1 MQHINIK
8 RFGLAVGTTIAII
21 YIGCV
26 IVTSF
31 ISPERTVAF
40 VNNLMHSVDVSA
52 IIRRSPMPVSEVI
65 MGVVEWFIIGWLAG
79 ASIAA
84 IYNAG
89 NKKSKLNSANP

>member
-1 MQHINIK
+1 MYHINIK

-52 IIRRSPMPVSEVI
+52 IIRKTPMPVSEVI

-84 IYNAG
+84 IYNTG
-89 NKKSKLNSANP
+89 TKQSKLNSANP